1 MFQQRRQF
9 QFHRAKTFDPTPY
22 IMRSKIEVTQTVE
35 EEFIAKN
42 SFNNFNVVQQIKNN
56 ILSKGY
62 TTLTP
67 IQDEV
72 IPLILEGKDVVGIA
86 KTGTGKTAAFLIPL
100 INKCFLNRNQRVL
113 IITPTR
119 ELAVQIRD
127 ELVSFS
133 AGLNIDS
140 VLCIGGVSIFPQTQR
155 LRRNPQFVIGT
166 PGRLGDLQQTHKLNL
181 FNFNNIVLDEVD
193 RMLDIGF
200 VREIK
205 YLVSLM
211 PKTRQSLFFS
221 ATMPLTVVEIM
232 RSFANN
238 PVMVSVKSTDTI
250 SKICQEVVRIGSRQ
264 KIDVLHDLLVQEQFK
279 KVLVFG
285 RTKYGM
291 EKLAGDL
298 FKRGFRVAAIHGN
311 KNQNQRQKALNDF
324 KCNQVQVL
332 LATDIA

>member
-35 EEFIAKN
+35 EEFIPKN

-140 VLCIGGVSIFPQTQR
+140 VLC
-155 LRRNPQFVIGT
+155 
-166 PGRLGDLQQTHKLNL
+166 
-181 FNFNNIVLDEVD
+181 
-193 RMLDIGF
+193 
-200 VREIK
+200 
-205 YLVSLM
+205 
-211 PKTRQSLFFS
+211 
-221 ATMPLTVVEIM
+221 
-232 RSFANN
+232 
-238 PVMVSVKSTDTI
+238 
-250 SKICQEVVRIGSRQ
+250 
-264 KIDVLHDLLVQEQFK
+264 
-279 KVLVFG
+279 
-285 RTKYGM
+285 
-291 EKLAGDL
+291 
-298 FKRGFRVAAIHGN
+298 
-311 KNQNQRQKALNDF
+311 
-324 KCNQVQVL
+324 
-332 LATDIA
+332 